1 MTREQQE
8 HLEREVFQYKEQ
20 VSYLQD
26 RLDSVTKV
34 GDEELNNYKRLNS
47 CLKRRPLIS
56 CFSSL
61 SLFSPLGV

>member
-34 GDEELNNYKRLNS
+34 GDEELNNHIRLNS
-47 CLKRRPLIS
+47 CLKRHPLKS
-56 CFSSL
+56 CFPPL
-61 SLFSPLGV
+61 STLL